1 MFAKGWSRLV
11 KGCAAL
17 ALIALMAPASPTAA
31 LADAL
36 ADLDAAISAFQLND
50 LQGAMDLIDGAIAT
64 GELEPEV
71 LAGAHNNRGIIF
83 NVMER
88 PEDAIGAYTQALRV
102 APDLP
107 QAFRG
112 RAVALNKL
120 GRFSEAI
127 PDFDLALADRPDDP
141 FILNQRGLAL
151 VGVGDNVNAADD
163 FQAALDLDAGFLEV
177 RLNLLEALRA
187 SGQMDRIDAVE
198 AGEAVVDGQTQYGLG
213 NYEKALAYFSQAL
226 DLDHN
231 NEDALFERGRAFIS
245 LGRFEDAI
253 VEYDTLLAFQTDN
266 STAFFNRALAYENLD
281 NFPAA
286 VADFTSTIALDP
298 DNLDAYSRRARG
310 YAKLMDYAAAVADYT
325 AILDVHAFNTPALRS
340 RGYAAFNLGRFDLT
354 NRDHALAV
362 RDEQASAATRVFNA
376 IWSYLAANH
385 MGLDASTELAANMEE
400 ISVSTNRFVA
410 VQTDGFAVW
419 PGPVAA
425 LYLGRIGPDELRT
438 FGVASEF
445 QTQEQRMA
453 EVTFYL
459 GQYYLAQGDIA
470 QARDYFQQT
479 LATGVTSYFEYS
491 GAVAELGRLGAP

>member
-1 MFAKGWSRLV
+1 MFAKGWKRLV
-11 KGCAAL
+11 KGSAAL
-17 ALIALMAPASPTAA
+17 VLIALVVPASPTPA

-36 ADLDAAISAFQLND
+36 ADLDAAIAAFQLND
-50 LQGAMDLIDGAIAT
+50 LQGALDLIDGAIAT

-83 NVMER
+83 TVMER
-88 PEDAIGAYTQALRV
+88 PEDAIGAYAQALRV
-102 APDLP
+102 SPDLP
-107 QAFRG
+107 QALRG
-112 RAVALNKL
+112 RAVALNQL

-141 FILNQRGLAL
+141 YILNQRGLAH
-151 VGVGDNVNAADD
+151 VGIGDHTAAADD
-163 FQAALDLDAGFLEV
+163 FQAAIDLDAGYLEV
-177 RLNLLEALRA
+177 RRNLLKALKA
-187 SGQMDRIDAVE
+187 SGQTDRIGAIE
-198 AGEAVVDGQTQYGLG
+198 AGEAVVDGQTQFGLG
-213 NYEKALAYFSQAL
+213 NYEKALAYYSQAL
-226 DLDHN
+226 DLDQDN
-231 NEDALFERGRAFIS
+231 GYALFERGRAFIS
-245 LGRFEDAI
+245 LGRFEEAV
-253 VEYDTLLAFQTDN
+253 VEYDTLLAIETDH
-266 STAFFNRALAYENLD
+266 SEAFFNRGLAYENLD

-286 VADFTSTIALDP
+286 IADFTSTITLDP

-310 YAKLMDYAAAVADYT
+310 YAKLMDYEAAVADYT
-325 AILDVHAFNTPALRS
+325 AILDVHASNTPALRS

-362 RDEQASAATRVFNA
+362 RDEHVSDATRIFNA
-376 IWSYLAANH
+376 IWSFLAANH

-400 ISVSTNRFVA
+400 ISVSTNRFMA
-410 VQTDGFAVW
+410 AQTDVFAVW
-419 PGPVAA
+419 PGPVSA
-425 LYLGRIGPDELRT
+425 LYLGRIGPDELRAY
-438 FGVASEF
+438 GVASEF
-445 QTQEQRMA
+445 QTKEQRMA

>member
-1 MFAKGWSRLV
+1 MFAMGWIQLV
-11 KGCAAL
+11 KGSAAL
-17 ALIALMAPASPTAA
+17 VLIALMLPASPTPAS
-31 LADAL
+31 ADAM

-50 LQGAMDLIDGAIAT
+50 LQGALDLIEGAIAT

-102 APDLP
+102 APDMP

-141 FILNQRGLAL
+141 FILNQRGLAH
-151 VGVGDNVNAADD
+151 VGVGDHVSATDD
-163 FQAALDLDAGFLEV
+163 FQAALDLDAEFLEV
-177 RLNLLEALRA
+177 RLNLLEALKA
-187 SGQMDRIDAVE
+187 SGQADRIGAIE
-198 AGEAVVDGQTQYGLG
+198 AGQAVVDGETQFRLG
-213 NYEKALAYFSQAL
+213 NYEKALAYFAQAL
-226 DLDHN
+226 DLDQN
-231 NEDALFERGRAFIS
+231 NGDALFARGRSFIS
-245 LGRFEDAI
+245 LGRFEEAVVD
-253 VEYDTLLAFQTDN
+253 YDTLLASETDN
-266 STAFFNRALAYENLD
+266 STAFFNRGLAHESLD
-281 NFPAA
+281 NFTAA
-286 VADFTSTIALDP
+286 IADFTSTIALDP
-298 DNLDAYSRRARG
+298 DNLDAYARRARG
-310 YAKLMDYAAAVADYT
+310 YAKLMDYEAAVADYT
-325 AILDVHAFNTPALRS
+325 AILDVDAFNTPALRS

-362 RDEQASAATRVFNA
+362 RDEQASGPTRIFNA
-376 IWSYLAANH
+376 IWSFLAANH

-410 VQTDGFAVW
+410 GQTDIFAVW
-419 PGPVAA
+419 PGPVSA
-425 LYLGRIGPDELRT
+425 LYLGRIGPDELRAY
-438 FGVASEF
+438 GVASEF

-459 GQYYLAQGDIA
+459 GQYYLAQDDMA

-491 GAVAELGRLGAP
+491 GAVAELGRMGAP